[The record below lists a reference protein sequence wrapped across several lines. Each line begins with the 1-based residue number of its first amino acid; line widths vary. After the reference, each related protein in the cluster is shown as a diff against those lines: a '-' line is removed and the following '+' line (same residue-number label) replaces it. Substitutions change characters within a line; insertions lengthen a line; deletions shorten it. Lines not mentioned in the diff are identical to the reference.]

1 MYLLS
6 VVIRHSTLKK
16 TIYLSLILG
25 LVLAGAL
32 AAARSDLDG
41 AGLAPSDKL
50 YTDAGIRPEI
60 VRQGTLG
67 SCYFHSVVA
76 AFANTRP
83 DILEKMITANKDD
96 TYTVTFADGTKENA
110 YPEDI
115 NFARTSGYD
124 RSDGLWVA
132 VLFRAYAQRVL
143 RGTIFKAV
151 DQSSLFPVVK
161 NYAEDFIKTNDPLL
175 LAYDRAIRS
184 VVDQSGN
191 IDRKELEAK
200 LKQELASI
208 SVPDSAKDSFVG
220 MLESGGLFDAISN
233 MVKENGELFG
243 AYRAVGQG
251 GIAERVMQVFGGEN
265 VLAVPNQDENQTAR
279 ALTIATQDHRPVVAC
294 TAGSQYYKLM
304 ASGQTLPSEI
314 QSWYVNAHCYTVLG
328 YDADA
333 RVVTVRNPWGE
344 HPDPDGVLR
353 LPLQSFMPAYRGIAT
368 LGP

>member
-1 MYLLS
+1 
-6 VVIRHSTLKK
+6 VVVSGLAFKR
-16 TIYLSLILG
+16 TIYLSVIPG
-25 LVLAGAL
+25 LALAGLSLAGAG
-32 AAARSDLDG
+32 R
-41 AGLAPSDKL
+41 APSDKL
-50 YTDAGIRPEI
+50 YADAGIRPEI

-76 AFANTRP
+76 AFANARP
-83 DILEKMITANKDD
+83 DILEKMITRNEDG
-96 TYTVTFADGTKENA
+96 TYTVTFSDGAKENA

-115 NFARTSGYD
+115 EFARTSGYD
-124 RSDGLWVA
+124 RSDGLWVV

-143 RGTIFKAV
+143 RATILKAV
-151 DQSSLFPVVK
+151 DQSSLFPMAK
-161 NYAEDFIKTNDPLL
+161 KYAGDFIKTNDPLL
-175 LAYDRAIRS
+175 LAYDRAIRA
-184 VVDQSGN
+184 VVDQAGN
-191 IDRKELEAK
+191 MDRKELEAK
-200 LKQELASI
+200 LQEQLASI
-208 SVPDSAKDSFVG
+208 SVPDSMKNSFVG

-251 GIAERVMQVFGGEN
+251 GIAERVMQVFGGEG
-265 VLAVPNQDENQTAR
+265 VLAVPNQDESQTAR
-279 ALTIATQDHRPVVAC
+279 ALTIATEDHRPVVAC
-294 TAGSQYYKLM
+294 TGGSQYYKLM
-304 ASGQTLPSEI
+304 ASGQTLPSDV

-328 YDADA
+328 YDPDG

>member
-1 MYLLS
+1 MA
-6 VVIRHSTLKK
+6 RTTLKRTTYK
-16 TIYLSLILG
+16 LAIPGILVGG
-25 LVLAGAL
+25 LAL
-32 AAARSDLDG
+32 ASSNFAASE
-41 AGLAPSDKL
+41 KL
-50 YTDAGIRPEI
+50 YSDAGIRPDI

-76 AFANTRP
+76 AFANARP
-83 DILEKMITANKDD
+83 DILEKMITANSDG
-96 TYTVTFADGTKENA
+96 TYTVTFADKTKENA

-115 NFARTSGYD
+115 SFARSSGYD

-143 RGTIFKAV
+143 RRTILKAV
-151 DQSSLFPVVK
+151 DESTSMFPMVK
-161 NYAEDFIKTNDPLL
+161 KYAEDFIQTNDPLL

-184 VVDQSGN
+184 VVDQAGN
-191 IDRKELEAK
+191 INRKELEAK
-200 LKQELASI
+200 LKQQLTSV
-208 SVPDSAKDSFVG
+208 SVPDNVKDSLVE
-220 MLESGGLFDAISN
+220 MLESGGLFDAISTT
-233 MVKENGELFG
+233 VKQNGELFG

-265 VLAVPNQDENQTAR
+265 VLAVPNQDESQTAR
-279 ALTIATQDHRPVVAC
+279 ALTIATQGHRPVVAC
-294 TAGSQYYKLM
+294 TSGSQYFKLM

-328 YDADA
+328 YDPDG

-344 HPDPDGVLR
+344 HPDPDGILR

>member
-1 MYLLS
+1 M
-6 VVIRHSTLKK
+6 
-16 TIYLSLILG
+16 
-25 LVLAGAL
+25 AL
-32 AAARSDLDG
+32 AELSPAR

-50 YTDAGIRPEI
+50 YSDAGVRPEI

-83 DILEKMITANKDD
+83 DILEKMISANGDG
-96 TYTVTFADGTKENA
+96 TYSVTFADGAKEKS

-115 NFARTSGYD
+115 IFARTSGYD

-132 VLFRAYAQRVL
+132 VLFRAYAQSVL
-143 RGTIFKAV
+143 RATILKAV
-151 DQSSLFPVVK
+151 EDSSLFPMVK
-161 NYAEDFIKTNDPLL
+161 KYAEDFIKTNDPLL

-184 VVDQSGN
+184 QVDQAGN

-200 LKQELASI
+200 LKEQLSAI
-208 SVPDSAKDSFVG
+208 SVPDSVKDSLVG

-251 GIAERVMQVFGGEN
+251 GIVERVMQVFGGEN
-265 VLAVPNQDENQTAR
+265 VLTVPNQDESETAR
-279 ALTIATQDHRPVVAC
+279 ALTVATLDHRPVVAC
-294 TAGSQYYKLM
+294 TAGSQYYKLK
-304 ASGQTLPSEI
+304 ASGKMLPSDV
-314 QSWYVNAHCYTVLG
+314 QAWYVNAHCYTVLG
-328 YDADA
+328 YDPDG

-344 HPDPDGVLR
+344 HPDPDGVLK